1 MKNLILATMVLAAL
15 FCVPAAQAVT
25 KIVGHG
31 DKAVIFFDKNDDGK
45 YEKIELVVFAEPIRV
60 ITAEEAKTII
70 ATFPEGTE

>member
-1 MKNLILATMVLAAL
+1 MKNLILSIMVLVTL

-25 KIVGHG
+25 KIVGYN
-31 DKAVIFFDKNDDGK
+31 DKAIIFYDKNNDGK